1 MPPQPDPIRLT
12 DAHRAAQ
19 SRIATDTVRAL
30 LAAFRLLDPDRI
42 DATIDRWL
50 SVAVPI
56 IGRQRATSARLA
68 GNYLSTLRAIELGMT
83 ARAFTPVLEDVG
95 IEERVVKSLIVTG
108 PATVKL
114 GHERGLSAA
123 KIFDVAASKM
133 AAAGV
138 RHALDGGRETVYRT
152 VSDDDAVIGYVRV
165 TRGNSCGFCLMLCSR
180 GAVYKDEM
188 TGEMVGMDGR
198 RRFSRT
204 QGDPFHDGCN
214 CQAKPVYRDD
224 DPILERSHELKAQW
238 DESTRGYS
246 GTDALN
252 AFRRSLEA
260 SRQLVTA

>member
-138 RHALDGGRETVYRT
+138 RHALETGDHTLLTNHSVEVKGSVLGVQARVLHLLFFRLCHYVLGR
-152 VSDDDAVIGYVRV
+152 
-165 TRGNSCGFCLMLCSR
+165 F
-180 GAVYKDEM
+180 
-188 TGEMVGMDGR
+188 
-198 RRFSRT
+198 FST
-204 QGDPFHDGCN
+204 I
-214 CQAKPVYRDD
+214 VM
-224 DPILERSHELKAQW
+224 
-238 DESTRGYS
+238 ST
-246 GTDALN
+246 
-252 AFRRSLEA
+252 
-260 SRQLVTA
+260 